1 MDTGINIT
9 IIRGAHRIVT
19 TMQVDPS
26 DTIGE
31 VLAKVELATK
41 VPPESQCII
50 FLSFQELRAGV
61 TASPPTSARPR
72 QELGHRQVLGHG
84 RTWMGRSLD
93 TGGGNI
99 EGKGSDRGKG
109 SGKSRSFSCW
119 DVEGKGS
126 GKSMEKDSDEVEGT
140 NKGKKR
146 TRSVAAGGGMQ
157 IMVSTGMSDDLCV
170 VEVEEHDKIKVI
182 KLKML
187 SIMGL
192 SRLSSQKKIS
202 VSFNGTDLHDN
213 FTLPD
218 YNIKNEAQIHM
229 AIGG

>member
-1 MDTGINIT
+1 
-9 IIRGAHRIVT
+9 
-19 TMQVDPS
+19 
-26 DTIGE
+26 
-31 VLAKVELATK
+31 
-41 VPPESQCII
+41 
-50 FLSFQELRAGV
+50 
-61 TASPPTSARPR
+61 
-72 QELGHRQVLGHG
+72 
-84 RTWMGRSLD
+84 MGRSLD

-140 NKGKKR
+140 NKDKGKKR
-146 TRSVAAGGGMQ
+146 THSVAAGGGMQ
-157 IMVSTGMSDDLCV
+157 IMVSTGRSDDLWV
-170 VEVEEHDKIKVI
+170 VDVQEHDKVKVI
-182 KLKML
+182 KLKIL
-187 SIMGL
+187 KIMGL

-202 VSFNGTDLHDN
+202 VSFNGMDLHDN